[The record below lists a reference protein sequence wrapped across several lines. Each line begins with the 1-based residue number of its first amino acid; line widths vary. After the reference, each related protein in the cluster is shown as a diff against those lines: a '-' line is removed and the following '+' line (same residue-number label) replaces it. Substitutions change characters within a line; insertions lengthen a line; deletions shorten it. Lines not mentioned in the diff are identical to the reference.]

1 MSRCRHFLKN
11 IKDNY
16 SLVEIL
22 LLLVGL
28 FGLSFGY
35 FYLIS
40 KNNTVSII
48 FGIVGL
54 LFFFY
59 IYSYQSRKLNRYQE
73 QLSNL
78 LKYVTNMKF
87 FLQTGENVMY
97 SLNSTLPTLTDPSI
111 QKDVEKVVEGL
122 EREAILQTEHFS
134 KYKFPSLNQFHQN
147 LVISYEHGGDPQE
160 LFDSVQKNMM
170 FELDRRDEL
179 YKKRK
184 AFAKNVYVLLGLV
197 ALIPILLR
205 FMVADLWDIFLSY
218 SIVSLAILLITQAA
232 ILLLLYFTQ
241 KKKLDISVRV

>member
-1 MSRCRHFLKN
+1 MSRFRIFINN
-11 IKDNY
+11 IKDIY
-16 SLVEIL
+16 SLVELIF
-22 LLLVGL
+22 L
-28 FGLSFGY
+28 FAALYALSFGY

-59 IYSYQSRKLNRYQE
+59 VYSYQSKKLNRYQE
-73 QLSNL
+73 QLSSL

-97 SLNSTLPTLTDPSI
+97 SLNSTLPTLTDLSI
-111 QKDVEKVVEGL
+111 QKDVEKVVKGL
-122 EREAILQTEHFS
+122 EREAILQIEHFS
-134 KYKFPSLNQFHQN
+134 KYKFPSLDQFHQN
-147 LVISYEHGGDPQE
+147 LIISYEHGGDPQE

-170 FELDRRDEL
+170 FELDKRDEL

-184 AFAKNVYVLLGLV
+184 SFAKNVYVLLGLV

-218 SIVSLAILLITQAA
+218 TIVSLAVLLITQAA